1 VRPRAPNLFPPKK
14 IINKENNMTANP
26 SLKQQLVGAWRL
38 RSYTDEPVDGSGK
51 SHPMGE
57 NVQGLIM
64 YTPDGFMSAQLMT
77 AGRPGFASGDWF
89 DGSDE
94 EYRAEAGGYIA
105 YSGPYAVN
113 EVDQTLTHTMDVSL
127 FPNWIGQTQPRI
139 VELTEDTLKL
149 STAEPFMSKG
159 QLVNSYLTWTRV

>member
-1 VRPRAPNLFPPKK
+1 
-14 IINKENNMTANP
+14 MTANP
-26 SLKQQLVGAWRL
+26 SLQQRLVGAWRL

-94 EYRAEAGGYIA
+94 EFRAEAGGYIA
-105 YSGPYAVN
+105 YSGPYAVD
-113 EVDQTLTHTMDVSL
+113 EEDQTLTHTMDVSL

-139 VELTEDTLKL
+139 VELGRDTLRL
-149 STAEPFMSKG
+149 STAAPFRSNGKM
-159 QLVNSYLTWTRV
+159 VNSYLSWQRAG